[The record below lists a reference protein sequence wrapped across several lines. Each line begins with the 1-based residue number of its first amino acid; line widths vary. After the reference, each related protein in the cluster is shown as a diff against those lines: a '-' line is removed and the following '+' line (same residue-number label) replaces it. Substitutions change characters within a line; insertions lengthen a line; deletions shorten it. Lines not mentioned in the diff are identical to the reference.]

1 MNSKEKSF
9 FTRLKNEN
17 EFFKIV
23 IEKMTKLKMLNTEEN
38 SYILSLSI
46 LFYKAYLE
54 SNYSAYFEFS
64 YYLVLFYSMQTKD
77 YGPLLDFSFNNG
89 FFPIARSILI
99 NQEKNI
105 LTPLLNLEI
114 KKYSKEDIVEL
125 KEQKEKIERLTD
137 SKQFYRAFIAPTS
150 YGKSS
155 FILEDI
161 KKQKAN
167 IIGIIVPKKAL
178 IWQSFR
184 NIKGLAKELSY
195 KVLLH
200 DSEYKGEKRFIG
212 IFTQER
218 ATRLIQDSDIFFDV
232 LYIDEAHNIFEK
244 DERSI
249 LLARL
254 IKLNK
259 KLNINQKVIYL
270 SPLIKDINNLK
281 ISNQD
286 MIDTQ
291 KISFNIKE
299 YNIRYYDKNCQNY
312 VYNRFVDDFYQMDE
326 SYDNWFKFILMTS
339 KNKNLIFLNRP
350 RDIER
355 FSKSFSLNFSSL
367 NEKELNEIADIIEKY
382 VDKDYTMV
390 SLIKRGILYIHS
402 KIPDIIKDY
411 LLEKFKKCVHIKYL
425 ISNSTVFEG
434 VNFPI
439 DNLYIFNTWS
449 LNANN
454 LKNLCGRVN
463 RLNEIF
469 TQPPQLDKLICP
481 INFVETKEF
490 GGSNNFKNKIKLLR
504 CDEEDDVKNPLLE
517 NSRLEE
523 NQRKEIKDR
532 EESFI
537 ENPKSK
543 SLKSILIKNNINQ
556 FYKNFDATIDKIES
570 EIAKA
575 NRANSIDSLF
585 DLIFSIFLSQF
596 EIEEISDFEF
606 LRLQN
611 ETTRKFYK
619 NYLNSVYYSNVKAKV
634 RYFLKYFEY
643 FEKENMSFYIGNSFG
658 EIPYRSNNYIGK
670 NNTYIDPRGKSYSEK
685 VNLAVIKSKI
695 EDDFVDFKIQKLV
708 KTLLDLELISNEL
721 LNKFLYNTTDEKE
734 TQLMSMGLSRQLF
747 TFIEDNSL
755 LNDVYISITGIEVSK
770 RFKEVLMEQDDLI
783 QFEIEKFI

>member
-1 MNSKEKSF
+1 MDRKEKSF

-17 EFFKIV
+17 KFFTRV
-23 IEKMTKLKMLNTEEN
+23 IEKMTKLKTLNIEES

-46 LFYKAYLE
+46 LFFKEYLE
-54 SNYSAYFEFS
+54 SNFNAYFEFS
-64 YYLVLFYSMQTKD
+64 YYLVLFYSLQTKD
-77 YGPLLDFSFNNG
+77 YSPLLDFSFNNG
-89 FFPIARSILI
+89 FFPIARSILV
-99 NQEKNI
+99 NCEKSI
-105 LTPLLNLEI
+105 FTPLLNLEI
-114 KKYSKEDIVEL
+114 SRYRKENIVEL
-125 KEQKEKIERLTD
+125 KEQKEKIEKLTE
-137 SKQFYRAFIAPTS
+137 SKEFYRAFIAPTS

-161 KKQKAN
+161 SKHKAN

-184 NIKGLAKELSY
+184 NIKNLAKELSY

-200 DSEYKGEKRFIG
+200 DSEYMGEKRFIG

-218 ATRLIQDSDIFFDV
+218 ATRLIQDSDISFDV

-259 KLNINQKVIYL
+259 KLNINHKVIYL

-286 MIDTQ
+286 IIDTQ

-299 YNIRYYDKNCQNY
+299 YNIRYYDKNCQSY
-312 VYNRFVDDFYQMDE
+312 VYNRFVDDFYQMEE
-326 SYDNWFKFILMTS
+326 SYKNWFEYIIKTS
-339 KNKNLIFLNRP
+339 KNKNLIFLNKP
-350 RDIER
+350 RDIEQ
-355 FSKSFSLNFSSL
+355 FSKRFCKNFSSL

-382 VDKDYTMV
+382 VDKDYNMV
-390 SLIKRGILYIHS
+390 SLIRCGILYIHS

-411 LLEKFKKCVHIKYL
+411 LLEKFKKCLHIKYL

-469 TQPPQLDKLICP
+469 TLPPQLDKLICP
-481 INFVETKEF
+481 INFIETKEF
-490 GGSNNFKNKIKLLR
+490 GGTNNFKNKIKLLR
-504 CDEEDDVKNPLLE
+504 CDEEDDVQNPLLE
-517 NSRLEE
+517 NSRLEDKK
-523 NQRKEIKDR
+523 RKEIKDT

-543 SLKSILIKNNINQ
+543 SLKSILVKNNVNQ
-556 FYKNFDATIDKIES
+556 FYKNFDNAINKIES
-570 EIAKA
+570 QLAKA
-575 NRANSIDSLF
+575 NLADSIDSLF
-585 DLIFSIFLSQF
+585 DLIFSIFLSKF
-596 EIEEISDFEF
+596 ETDEISDFEF
-606 LRLQN
+606 IRLQN
-611 ETTRKFYK
+611 ELTRNFYK
-619 NYLNSVYYSNVKAKV
+619 NYLNGIYYSNVKSKV
-634 RYFLKYFEY
+634 SYFLKYFEY
-643 FEKENMSFYIGNSFG
+643 FEQENMIFYIGKSFG
-658 EIPYRSNNYIGK
+658 EIPFRSDNYVGNNNAYINPK
-670 NNTYIDPRGKSYSEK
+670 GKSHSEK

-721 LNKFLYNTTDEKE
+721 FNKFLYNTTDEKK

-747 TFIEDNSL
+747 AFIEENNLFDDVNISL
-755 LNDVYISITGIEVSK
+755 SGIEVSK
-770 RFKEVLMEQDDLI
+770 RFKEVLMNQDDLI
-783 QFEIEKFI
+783 RFEIEKFI